1 MNPAVAEGIRLFNAQ
16 KFFEAHEA
24 LEAVWLKVQGDEKL
38 FLHGLIQ
45 VAAAFHHYQQGNWQ
59 GFGRVLARGARK
71 LAKFTRLRDGIDV
84 LDLRDQLRPW
94 LDIPSLEKFSVTS
107 AHPPLPQIRIV
118 SRLPSA

>member
-24 LEAVWLKVQGDEKL
+24 LEAVWLTEQGDEKL

-45 VAAAFHHYQQGNWQ
+45 VAAAFHHYQRGNWQ

-71 LAKFTRLRDGIDV
+71 LAKFTKLRDGIDV
-84 LDLRDQLRPW
+84 LDLRGQLRPW
-94 LDIPSLEKFSVTS
+94 LEFCSLQKLSAFS
-107 AHPPLPQIRIV
+107 AGPPLPRIRIRGDDP
-118 SRLPSA
+118 RL